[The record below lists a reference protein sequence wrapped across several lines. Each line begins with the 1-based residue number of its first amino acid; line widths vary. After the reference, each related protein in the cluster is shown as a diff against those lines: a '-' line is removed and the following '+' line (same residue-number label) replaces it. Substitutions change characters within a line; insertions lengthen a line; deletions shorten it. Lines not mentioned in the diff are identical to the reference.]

1 MQISRISTF
10 MLEHASRAVGCVLPG
25 DIAADKALSEY
36 FRANPKVGAY
46 ERGFA
51 AETAYSVIRNRRS
64 LGEMSGA
71 RAPRDLALA
80 SLARFSGL
88 NTRQF
93 EALLKPSEMEL
104 VTRVKAARAED
115 LTPPVR
121 LDLPDWLYGRLVA
134 ELGAAEAEALGLA
147 CKEPAALDLRVNAFK
162 ATRDEVLS
170 ELRAA
175 GIDAEPTPYSPLGL
189 RLRAKPALTKNPL
202 FVAGKIEVQDE
213 GSQLLSI
220 LVGPKRGEMVADF
233 CAGAGGKTLALG
245 ALMRSTGRLY
255 AFDVSESR
263 LKKFSPRLK
272 RSGLSNVHAVRIA
285 SENDLKIKRLAGKM
299 DRVLVDAPCSGLG
312 TLRRNP
318 EIKWRQLPEHITEL
332 TVKQANILSSAARMV
347 KPGGRLV
354 YATCSVL
361 AAENEEIAR
370 AFLTRHSDFK
380 LVRADQLMQQAGI
393 NIPDSGGEFL
403 VLRPQRHGTDGFFA
417 AVMERASLAKP
428 LVKPV
433 VKPVDTLPASPLAHP
448 LAEPPPNPPE
458 EPAAEKHA

>member
-1 MQISRISTF
+1 MHISRISLF
-10 MLEHASRAVGCVLPG
+10 MLEHATRAVGCILPG
-25 DIAADKALSEY
+25 DITADKALSEY

-104 VTRVKAARAED
+104 VKRVKAARAED
-115 LTPPVR
+115 LPASVR
-121 LDLPDWLYGRLVA
+121 LDLPDWLYERLVA
-134 ELGAAEAEALGLA
+134 EQGEAEAEALGLA
-147 CKEPAALDLRVNAFK
+147 CKEPAALDLRINLLK
-162 ATRDEVLS
+162 TTRDEVLA

-175 GIDAEPTPYSPLGL
+175 GIEGVATPYSPFGI
-189 RLRAKPALTKNPL
+189 RLKSKPALTKNTL
-202 FVAGKIEVQDE
+202 FIAGKIEVQDE

-285 SENDLKIKRLAGKM
+285 NENDLKIKRLSGKM

-318 EIKWRQLPEHITEL
+318 EIKWRQLPEHIAEL
-332 TVKQANILSSAARMV
+332 SIKQGNILAGAARMV

-361 AAENEEIAR
+361 AAENEEIVR
-370 AFLTRHSDFK
+370 AFLLRHSEFK
-380 LVRADQLMQQAGI
+380 LVRADETLKQAGI
-393 NIPDSGGEFL
+393 EIPDSGGEFL
-403 VLRPQRHGTDGFFA
+403 VLRPHRHGTDGFFA
-417 AVMERASLAKP
+417 AVMQRSAVEKEAGGKAASGEAALEEAASAK
-428 LVKPV
+428 V
-433 VKPVDTLPASPLAHP
+433 ASEAT
-448 LAEPPPNPPE
+448 A
-458 EPAAEKHA
+458 